1 VCVHGRWAVRGVSI
15 IAWRPDCLYL
25 PSSKPA
31 IPHLFVRSS
40 PALRQQEEMGFTGSL
55 KRTQEHGVPLPRPCS
70 VSSFAHTSPL
80 FPWLPRSGTIIYN
93 WELVSLILGKLARS
107 ICDLFSSSSSALL

>member
-1 VCVHGRWAVRGVSI
+1 MRVHGGWAVRGLSI

-55 KRTQEHGVPLPRPCS
+55 KRTQEEEVVKGSPM
-70 VSSFAHTSPL
+70 VSNSRVHAP
-80 FPWLPRSGTIIYN
+80 
-93 WELVSLILGKLARS
+93 
-107 ICDLFSSSSSALL
+107 

>member
-1 VCVHGRWAVRGVSI
+1 MCVHGRWAVRGVSI

-31 IPHLFVRSS
+31 IPHLLVRSS

-55 KRTQEHGVPLPRPCS
+55 KRTQEEEEEVKGAPM
-70 VSSFAHTSPL
+70 VSHSRVHAP
-80 FPWLPRSGTIIYN
+80 
-93 WELVSLILGKLARS
+93 
-107 ICDLFSSSSSALL
+107 